1 MDSSSQRFPPP
12 TLATAANLPLLAP
25 PTKNACGRPCGSKN
39 KPKSTS
45 LSGQPVKP
53 SVKLVTINIVPRM
66 DVMETILDV
75 ARRDHVSVVI
85 LNAFGTIK
93 NATVCDSPQGVPTL
107 LIGPFSMLSFTGYYL
122 YNNQYALH
130 PGATP
135 PPLFSFGIKLCI
147 SHGQVFNGLIGGSV
161 IAGDNV
167 SLMVSTFREPN
178 ICKFIPEG
186 KEGNNN
192 DNNA

>member
-1 MDSSSQRFPPP
+1 MDSSSQPFPPP
-12 TLATAANLPLLAP
+12 TLAIANQPLMAP
-25 PTKNACGRPCGSKN
+25 PTKNPRCRPRGSKN

-45 LSGQPVKP
+45 LSGQPIEP
-53 SVKLVTINIVPRM
+53 SVKLVTINVVPGM

-75 ARRDHVSVVI
+75 AHRDHVSVLI
-85 LNAFGTIK
+85 LNASGTIK

-135 PPLFSFGIKLCI
+135 PPPFSFGIKLCT